1 MKNHS
6 NPLSSIKNLKIGR
19 LEYPWVAIKAL
30 EMTVGTMNKNLLSK
44 VLIELMTGKLL
55 LI

>member
-6 NPLSSIKNLKIGR
+6 NPLFSTKNPKIGR

-30 EMTVGTMNKNLLSK
+30 EMTVVTMNKNWLSK
-44 VLIELMTGKLL
+44 VLIQ
-55 LI
+55 